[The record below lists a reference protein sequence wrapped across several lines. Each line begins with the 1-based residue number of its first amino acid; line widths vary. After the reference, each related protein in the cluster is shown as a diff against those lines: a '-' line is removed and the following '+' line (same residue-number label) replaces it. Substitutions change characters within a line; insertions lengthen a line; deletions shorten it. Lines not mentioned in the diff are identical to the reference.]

1 MNNEDKKPQ
10 VDQPVEA
17 AVNCTD
23 DDLNFD
29 LWAKTVRR
37 QLLAALQKRAEQAN
51 K

>member
-10 VDQPVEA
+10 VDQLEA

-23 DDLNFD
+23 DELNFD
-29 LWAKTVRR
+29 IWAKTVRR